1 MVLINQ
7 SKNRKG
13 NVTRND
19 QHSKMKRPIEIK
31 KYMGKKKVAGGEGA
45 KLKCESSVEV
55 ENG

>member
-7 SKNRKG
+7 SKNTKG

-45 KLKCESSVEV
+45 KLKCE
-55 ENG
+55 